1 MSDIYNYRP
10 STRSIKIIN
19 IKKCQLEVKKMEKLN
34 NFYEK
39 FPGSYVA
46 YIGFIFSVV
55 FMSIAIF
62 LYNDPNFTIFT
73 HYISDLGAS
82 TRDSALFWNICMI
95 FTVPIRLLFGF
106 YILKFLEKR
115 GANKKTIKIT
125 AYFMVISAIGS
136 TFIALNPHDI
146 SRLFHMLGAFTY
158 FIGVVVIQIN
168 ISRMELKVENIPKYL
183 PLVGFIVVAC
193 YLLFLGFEISEL
205 ISESFKLLACF
216 FEWMA
221 FFSLMAWL
229 VLHGYYTQVAK

>member
-1 MSDIYNYRP
+1 
-10 STRSIKIIN
+10 
-19 IKKCQLEVKKMEKLN
+19 MERLN
-34 NFYEK
+34 GFYKK

-46 YIGFIFSVV
+46 FITFVFSVV
-55 FMSIAIF
+55 FMSIAIV

-82 TRDSALFWNICMI
+82 TRASALLWNVSMVL
-95 FTVPIRLLFGF
+95 TAPLRVLFGF
-106 YILKFLEKR
+106 YLLKFLEKR
-115 GANKKTIKIT
+115 GANKKTLKIT

-136 TFIALNPHDI
+136 TVLALNPHDI
-146 SRLFHMLGAFTY
+146 SRLFHMLGAFVY

-168 ISRMELKVENIPKYL
+168 ISKLEIKTENIPRYL
-183 PLVGFIVVAC
+183 PLIGLIVVAC
-193 YLLFLGFEISEL
+193 YVLFLGFEISEL

-221 FFSLMAWL
+221 YFSLMAWL